1 MPKVFTSKKQ
11 KIGELGENL
20 AERFLVKHGFNII
33 ERNYTKKWGEIDIV
47 AQKDRVLHFVEVKS
61 VSRELDF
68 VSPGLDSWRAE
79 DNMHKWKLDRIKRTI
94 QSYLL
99 SKKNPTKNEW
109 EVDLVVVYLDINN
122 KKAKIKVVNNIII

>member
-99 SKKNPTKNEW
+99 STKNPTKNEW